1 MVMTDDSNHAA
12 AAAQQA
18 REIVLDIAPPL
29 ATVTI
34 NRAADENRLTRENL
48 QRLGEIAAELKARD
62 DVHAI
67 LITGAGGDVFS
78 HGLLNPA
85 IRASLSK
92 DQVLETVMLANA
104 VFDAIEA
111 LPQIVIAVINGSLR
125 AGASELALA
134 CDIRFAA
141 DHATLALPEAKW
153 GGFPGAGAPHRLP
166 MVVGHGR
173 ALELICT
180 GREIDAATME
190 RIGFVEYAYP
200 AAELWPAALAMARQ
214 IGANGPLATR
224 GAKRIMRVRREPGFK
239 AARELSDA
247 LRHAL
252 EGSQDVDE
260 GMAAHRDGRPPK
272 FVGR

>member
-1 MVMTDDSNHAA
+1 MADRTERAPNT
-12 AAAQQA
+12 QQA
-18 REIVLDIAPPL
+18 REIVLDAAPPI

-34 NRAADENRLTRENL
+34 NRADDENRLTRDNL
-48 QRLGEIAAELKARD
+48 ERLGAIAAELTARD
-62 DVHAI
+62 DIHAV
-67 LITGAGGDVFS
+67 LITGAGGEIFS

-85 IRASLSK
+85 IRARMSK
-92 DQVLETVMLANA
+92 DQVVETVMLANT

-134 CDIRFAA
+134 CDIRLAA
-141 DHATLALPEAKW
+141 AHATLALPEARW

-166 MVVGHGR
+166 LVVGHGR

-180 GREIDAATME
+180 GREIDAAMME

-200 AAELWPAALAMARQ
+200 AADLWPAALEMARQ

-252 EGSQDVDE
+252 EWSQDVDE
-260 GMAAHRDGRPPK
+260 GMAAHREGRTPK
-272 FVGR
+272 FTGR

>member
-1 MVMTDDSNHAA
+1 MSEVDNPAGDQTK
-12 AAAQQA
+12 
-18 REIVLDIAPPL
+18 EIVLVIDAPL

-34 NRAADENRLTRENL
+34 NRADDENRLTRANL
-48 QRLGEIAAELKARD
+48 QRLGEIADTLRARD
-62 DVHAI
+62 DVQAV
-67 LITGAGGDVFS
+67 LITGAGGDFFS
-78 HGLLNPA
+78 HGLLNPV

-92 DQVLETVMLANA
+92 DEVLETVILANT

-111 LPQIVIAVINGSLR
+111 LPQIVIAVINGGIR

-134 CDIRFAA
+134 CDIRLAA
-141 DHATLALPEAKW
+141 EHATLALPEAKW

-173 ALELICT
+173 ALELIAT

-190 RIGFVEYAYP
+190 RIGFVEYVYP
-200 AAELWPAALAMARQ
+200 AGELWNAAMEMARQ

-252 EGSQDVDE
+252 EWSQDVDE
-260 GMAAHRDGRPPK
+260 GMAAHRENRAPK
-272 FVGR
+272 FIGR

>member
-1 MVMTDDSNHAA
+1 MSSD
-12 AAAQQA
+12 QQA
-18 REIVLDIAPPL
+18 TEIRLDIDAPL

-34 NRAADENRLTRENL
+34 NRADDENRLTRANL
-48 QRLGEIAAELKARD
+48 ERLGAIAETLRASDA
-62 DVHAI
+62 VQAV
-67 LITGAGGDVFS
+67 LITGSGSDFFS
-78 HGLLNPA
+78 AGLLNQV
-85 IRASLSK
+85 IRASMSK
-92 DQVLETVMLANA
+92 DEVLETVVLANE

-111 LPQIVIAVINGSLR
+111 LPQIVIAVLNGSIR

-134 CDIRFAA
+134 CDIRLVA

-166 MVVGHGR
+166 LVIGQGR

-200 AAELWPAALAMARQ
+200 AANLWDAALEMAQQ

-224 GAKRIMRVRREPGFK
+224 GAKRIMRVRQEPGFK

-252 EGSQDVDE
+252 EWSHDVDE
-260 GMAAHRDGRPPK
+260 GMAAHRENRVPK
-272 FVGR
+272 FTGR

>member
-1 MVMTDDSNHAA
+1 MSEESNATGD
-12 AAAQQA
+12 QEK
-18 REIVLDIAPPL
+18 EIALDIDAPI
-29 ATVTI
+29 ATITI
-34 NRAADENRLTRENL
+34 DRADDENRLTRANL
-48 QRLGEIAAELKARD
+48 ERLGEIAETLKASD
-62 DVHAI
+62 DVQAV
-67 LITGAGGDVFS
+67 LITGAGGEFFS
-78 HGLLNPA
+78 HGLLNPV

-92 DQVLETVMLANA
+92 DDVLETVVLANT
-104 VFDAIEA
+104 VFDSLEV
-111 LPQIVIAVINGSLR
+111 LPQIVIAVINGSIR

-134 CDIRFAA
+134 CDIRLAA

-173 ALELICT
+173 ALELIAT
-180 GREIDAATME
+180 GREIDAGTME
-190 RIGFVEYAYP
+190 RIGFAEYVYP
-200 AAELWPAALAMARQ
+200 AEELWDAALEMARQ

-252 EGSQDVDE
+252 EWSHDVDE
-260 GMAAHRDGRPPK
+260 GMAAHRESRAPK
-272 FVGR
+272 FIGR

>member
-1 MVMTDDSNHAA
+1 M
-12 AAAQQA
+12 AQTS
-18 REIVLDIAPPL
+18 EIVLEIEAPI

-34 NRAADENRLTRENL
+34 NRADDENRLTRANL
-48 QRLGEIAAELKARD
+48 ERLGEIAETLKTSG
-62 DVHAI
+62 DVQAV
-67 LITGAGGDVFS
+67 LITGAGGDHFS

-92 DQVLETVMLANA
+92 DAVLETVVLANN

-111 LPQIVIAVINGSLR
+111 LPQIVIAVINGSIR
-125 AGASELALA
+125 AGATELALA
-134 CDIRFAA
+134 CDIRLVA
-141 DHATLALPEAKW
+141 DHATLSLPEAKW

-190 RIGFVEYAYP
+190 RIGFAEYTYP
-200 AAELWPAALAMARQ
+200 AGGLWDAAMEMARQ

-247 LRHAL
+247 LRHEL
-252 EGSQDVDE
+252 EWSHDVDE
-260 GMAAHRDGRPPK
+260 GMAAAREGRAPK
-272 FVGR
+272 FTGG

>member
-1 MVMTDDSNHAA
+1 MT
-12 AAAQQA
+12 QA
-18 REIVLDIAPPL
+18 TSGSGGQAEEITFTIDAPL
-29 ATVTI
+29 ATIAI
-34 NRAADENRLTRENL
+34 NRADDENRLTRANL
-48 QRLGEIAAELKARD
+48 ERLGEIAETLAASG
-62 DVHAI
+62 DVQAV
-67 LITGAGGDVFS
+67 LITGTGGDYFS

-92 DQVLETVMLANA
+92 DEVLETVVLANN

-111 LPQIVIAVINGSLR
+111 LPQIVIAVINGSIR

-134 CDIRFAA
+134 CDIRLVA

-190 RIGFVEYAYP
+190 RIGFAEYSYP
-200 AAELWPAALAMARQ
+200 ASGLWDAAMEMAQQ

-252 EGSQDVDE
+252 EWSHDVDE
-260 GMAAHRDGRPPK
+260 GMAAARENRAPK
-272 FVGR
+272 FTGR